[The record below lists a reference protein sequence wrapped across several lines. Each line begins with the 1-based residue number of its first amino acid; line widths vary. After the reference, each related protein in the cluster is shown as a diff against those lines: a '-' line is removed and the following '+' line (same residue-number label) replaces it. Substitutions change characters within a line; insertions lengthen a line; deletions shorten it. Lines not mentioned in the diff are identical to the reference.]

1 MKAWTALG
9 LMALAPIATASGADS
24 LRQTL
29 DARYAAVTKAIQK
42 RDITIVAA
50 MLTPDYVAVSPSGRK
65 LKRSDVLQQ
74 FQLQANAMG
83 RVSWPRHIDSLTV
96 TGTTATAVVS
106 GHFTGYT
113 LGKQSHKVELIATT
127 RDTWVKTAG
136 AWKLKASK
144 LMTNKVLFDGKR
156 TAQHP

>member
-42 RDITIVAA
+42 RDITIVAG

-65 LKRSDVLQQ
+65 LPRSKVLQN
-74 FQLQANAMG
+74 FQLQANALG
-83 RVSWPRHIDSLTV
+83 RVSWPRHIDGLTV
-96 TGTTATAVVS
+96 SGKTAIAVVS
-106 GHFTGYT
+106 GHFTGYS
-113 LGKQSHKVELIATT
+113 LGKQSHKLELIATT
-127 RDTWVKTAG
+127 QDTWVKTPSG
-136 AWKLKASK
+136 WKMKTSK
-144 LMTNKVLFDGKR
+144 LVTNKVLFD
-156 TAQHP
+156 